1 MQFVYGMVI
10 KGKNMIHIHY
20 ILRQISII
28 SLAVWCLIF
37 TQAYA
42 GSTQER
48 IDRDIAQGKP
58 IVIHVSVALADNK
71 HQWIASVPEA
81 IGNGQDPRNNLY
93 WGARYGL
100 KTFFVKDAGWKIVK
114 KIPIQNRKILERLV
128 FYKLIKRHGRPVKTY
143 LIADAW
149 DGRYISETIQQFL
162 SYSAGAD
169 VISIDVRGQLNL
181 QAGGAAHLNAYVG
194 HDALMDY
201 FGLKDKA
208 IQNPE
213 KTPDALQG
221 DSIVL
226 ACKSKPYFEPR
237 LKAIGSHPLVLTTGL
252 MAPEAYT
259 LDAAIMQW
267 VMGKEDNQIRKSAAA
282 AYAKYQKINLT
293 AAKRLFAVVP

>member
-1 MQFVYGMVI
+1 MINALLEKSLLLFLLLLAFYGDAFA
-10 KGKNMIHIHY
+10 
-20 ILRQISII
+20 S
-28 SLAVWCLIF
+28 A
-37 TQAYA
+37 TQ
-42 GSTQER
+42 QR
-48 IDRDIAQGKP
+48 IDRDIAQGNP

-100 KTFFVKDAGWKIVK
+100 KTFFVKDAGWKIIK
-114 KIPIQNRKILERLV
+114 KIPVQDKKVLERLV
-128 FYKLIKRHGRPVKTY
+128 FYKLIKRHGRPVKAF

-169 VISIDVRGQLNL
+169 VITIDVQSQLNL
-181 QAGGAAHLNAYVG
+181 QAGGAAHLNVYIG

-201 FGLKDKA
+201 FGLKDKT

-213 KTPDALQG
+213 KVPDAPQS

-237 LKAIGSHPLVLTTGL
+237 LKSIGSHPLLLTTGL

-267 VMGKEDNQIRKSAAA
+267 VMGKDDNQIRKSAAA

>member
-1 MQFVYGMVI
+1 MINALLEKSLLVFLLLLAFYGDAFA
-10 KGKNMIHIHY
+10 
-20 ILRQISII
+20 S
-28 SLAVWCLIF
+28 A
-37 TQAYA
+37 TQ
-42 GSTQER
+42 QR
-48 IDRDIAQGKP
+48 IDRDIAQDKP

-100 KTFFVKDAGWKIVK
+100 KTFFVKDAGWKIIK
-114 KIPIQNRKILERLV
+114 KIPVQDKKVLERLV
-128 FYKLIKRHGRPVKTY
+128 FYKLIKRHGRPVKAF

-169 VISIDVRGQLNL
+169 VITIDVQSQLNL
-181 QAGGAAHLNAYVG
+181 QAGGAAHLNVYIG

-201 FGLKDKA
+201 FGLKDKT

-213 KTPDALQG
+213 KVPDAPQS

-237 LKAIGSHPLVLTTGL
+237 LKSIGSHPLLLTTGL

-267 VMGKEDNQIRKSAAA
+267 VMGKDDNQIRKSAAA

>member
-1 MQFVYGMVI
+1 
-10 KGKNMIHIHY
+10 MINA
-20 ILRQISII
+20 LLEK
-28 SLAVWCLIF
+28 SLLVFLLLLAF
-37 TQAYA
+37 HGDAFASATQ
-42 GSTQER
+42 QR
-48 IDRDIAQGKP
+48 IDRDIVQDKP

-71 HQWIASVPEA
+71 HQWIASVPDA

-100 KTFFVKDAGWKIVK
+100 KTFFVKDAGWKIIK
-114 KIPIQNRKILERLV
+114 KIPVQDHKILERLV

-149 DGRYISETIQQFL
+149 DGRYISEAIQQFL

-169 VISIDVRGQLNL
+169 VITIDVQGQLNL
-181 QAGGAAHLNAYVG
+181 QAGGAAHLNVYIG

-201 FGLKDKA
+201 FGLKDKT

-213 KTPDALQG
+213 KVVVALQS

-226 ACKSKPYFEPR
+226 ACKSKPYFESR

-267 VMGKEDNQIRKSAAA
+267 AMGKDDNQIRKSAAA

-293 AAKRLFAVVP
+293 AAKRLFAVAP

>member
-1 MQFVYGMVI
+1 MLIRFVV
-10 KGKNMIHIHY
+10 KQ
-20 ILRQISII
+20 LSII
-28 SLAVWCLIF
+28 LLAVWCLIF

-48 IDRDIAQGKP
+48 IDQDLAHGKP
-58 IVIHVSVALADNK
+58 VVIHVSVALADNK
-71 HQWIASVPEA
+71 HQWIVPVPEV

-100 KTFFVKDAGWKIVK
+100 KTFFVKDAGWKIIK
-114 KIPIQNRKILERLV
+114 KIPVNDNKILERLV
-128 FYKLIKRHGRPVKTY
+128 FYKLINRNGTLVKVY

-149 DGRYISETIQQFL
+149 DGRYIFETIQQFL
-162 SYSAGAD
+162 SYSSGAD
-169 VISIDVRGQLNL
+169 VITIDVKGQLNL
-181 QAGGAAHLNAYVG
+181 QAGGAAHLNVYIG

-201 FGLKDKA
+201 FGLKDKT

-213 KTPDALQG
+213 QVTDALQS

>member
-1 MQFVYGMVI
+1 MINALLEKSLLVFLLLLAFYGDAFA
-10 KGKNMIHIHY
+10 
-20 ILRQISII
+20 S
-28 SLAVWCLIF
+28 A
-37 TQAYA
+37 TQ
-42 GSTQER
+42 QR
-48 IDRDIAQGKP
+48 IDRDIAQDKP

-71 HQWIASVPEA
+71 HQWIASVPDA

-100 KTFFVKDAGWKIVK
+100 KTFFVKDAGWKIIE
-114 KIPIQNRKILERLV
+114 KIPVQDIKVLERLV

-149 DGRYISETIQQFL
+149 DGRYISEAIQQFL

-169 VISIDVRGQLNL
+169 VITIDVQGQLNL
-181 QAGGAAHLNAYVG
+181 QAGGAAHLNVYIG

-201 FGLKDKA
+201 FGLKDKT

-213 KTPDALQG
+213 KVVVALQS

-226 ACKSKPYFEPR
+226 ACKSKPYFESR

-267 VMGKEDNQIRKSAAA
+267 AMGKDDNQIRKSAAA

-293 AAKRLFAVVP
+293 AAKRLFAVAP